1 MKIEQNS
8 RLVFIGDSI
17 TDCGRAIPIG
27 EGSGLGNGYVS
38 LVNAFFTSILPGAKN
53 PRDQYGDE
61 W

>member
-38 LVNAFFTSILPGAKN
+38 LVNAFLQAYYPERKSA
-53 PRDQYGDE
+53 
-61 W
+61 

>member
-8 RLVFIGDSI
+8 RLLFIGDSI

-27 EGSGLGNGYVS
+27 EGNGLVMAMS
-38 LVNAFFTSILPGAKN
+38 V
-53 PRDQYGDE
+53 